1 MRHDTDVHYKMT
13 LLKPTNL
20 LRIFQKLRRR
30 RCLMTRLR
38 NFELRDARQKKL
50 FRRKSHDTRNLG
62 SRQISAKRNGE
73 DGKKKSI
80 SFFCVITSFRPI
92 IIYGCRFYQTVQPLA
107 PSIPNVLYHYN
118 LRSPQSILHLRDDT
132 LSQLL
137 TMANVR
143 PGGRY
148 LVVDDTGGLITA
160 AVLERMGSEGSI
172 LLFNESDS
180 PPAWGILQTMNFS
193 DRELEP
199 IKWLNWLEAEEGYQ
213 KRE

>member
-1 MRHDTDVHYKMT
+1 MSHDEIAELRAQGCTPEEIIQAQIARHEKFGLKTDFSKE
-13 LLKPTNL
+13 KW
-20 LRIFQKLRRR
+20 RRR
-30 RCLMTRLR
+30 KEKKYLLFCLIASL
-38 NFELRDARQKKL
+38 L
-50 FRRKSHDTRNLG
+50 
-62 SRQISAKRNGE
+62 
-73 DGKKKSI
+73 SI
-80 SFFCVITSFRPI
+80 IT
-92 IIYGCRFYQTVQPLA
+92 YGCRFYQTVQPLA

-199 IKWLNWLEAEEGYQ
+199 IKWLNWLEAEEEYQ
-213 KRE
+213 KRG

>member
-1 MRHDTDVHYKMT
+1 
-13 LLKPTNL
+13 
-20 LRIFQKLRRR
+20 
-30 RCLMTRLR
+30 
-38 NFELRDARQKKL
+38 
-50 FRRKSHDTRNLG
+50 
-62 SRQISAKRNGE
+62 
-73 DGKKKSI
+73 
-80 SFFCVITSFRPI
+80 
-92 IIYGCRFYQTVQPLA
+92 
-107 PSIPNVLYHYN
+107 
-118 LRSPQSILHLRDDT
+118 
-132 LSQLL
+132 
-137 TMANVR
+137 MANIR